1 MSDAGH
7 GGVPHSLFLL
17 VEMMA
22 KSLYETNLR
31 ALALSRL
38 LVDHSVISGE
48 ELNALM
54 REMDEVTD
62 LDVEFS
68 DKPEH
73 VAWRELRQKLRQIE
87 GERPAGGDESPRS
100 F

>member
-7 GGVPHSLFLL
+7 GGVPHSLFQL

-54 REMDEVTD
+54 REMDEVNGPRRGIQRQARTRGVARVTTKAATD
-62 LDVEFS
+62 
-68 DKPEH
+68 
-73 VAWRELRQKLRQIE
+73 RR
-87 GERPAGGDESPRS
+87 
-100 F
+100 